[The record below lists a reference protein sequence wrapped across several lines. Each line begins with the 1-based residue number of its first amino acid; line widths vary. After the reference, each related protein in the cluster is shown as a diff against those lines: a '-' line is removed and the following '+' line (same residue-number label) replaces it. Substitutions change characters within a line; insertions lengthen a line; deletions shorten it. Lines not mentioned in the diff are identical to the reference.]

1 MKRLGFTPL
10 EKTGASK
17 RRLSLTGFTLMEV
30 IVAITI
36 LSLLSAGF
44 FSVAFSARNLTWR
57 SRMRLR
63 GVEIA
68 RHRIE
73 ELRRFVRADT
83 WDTGSLRVM
92 GWTAWTAAPEDSQF
106 QTRYIVQAIGGGY
119 QCRNVT
125 VQVRW
130 NESGM

>member
-1 MKRLGFTPL
+1 MQVPVI
-10 EKTGASK
+10 EV
-17 RRLSLTGFTLMEV
+17 LSMIKKAGFTLMEV

-36 LSLLSAGF
+36 LGLLSAGF

-63 GVEIA
+63 GIEIA

-73 ELRRFVRADT
+73 ELRRHVRADT

-92 GWTAWTAAPEDSQF
+92 GWTGWANAPEDSAF
-106 QTRYIVQAIGGGY
+106 QSRYIVQSIAGGY

-130 NESGM
+130 NEAGL

>member
-1 MKRLGFTPL
+1 
-10 EKTGASK
+10 
-17 RRLSLTGFTLMEV
+17 MEI
-30 IVAITI
+30 IVAVII
-36 LSLLSAGF
+36 LNLLAAGF

-63 GVEIA
+63 GIEIA

-83 WDTGSLRVM
+83 WDTGPLRVM
-92 GWTAWTAAPEDSQF
+92 AWTAWAAAPEDAAF
-106 QTRYIVQAIGGGY
+106 QTRYVVQAIAAGF